1 MNQIDI
7 EKNSLRNQV
16 KYQDSVISELKAKIS
31 LLEQT
36 NLNLSAENAKMKSEL
51 NSHQIDTASYP
62 KVKKAL
68 EAKESELEKIS
79 ALYANLQKEFRDY
92 KVSMSNRYEK
102 DVTLVKLQNENNT
115 FKVENANKVEK
126 FNDTLYSKILE
137 LENVIAR
144 FAEEEKKKMN
154 LIELQHQNKMASFK
168 KKMLD
173 YLKNEHSSYGSST
186 NQQSE
191 LNSKLTLLHVTE
203 LIKELEFQS
212 TQIETLLKEK
222 EILKRKVSDMAND
235 IKIHVQ
241 VENCLEEKNK
251 KFQMQLHSISKPIKS
266 VIKSPNESK
275 ANSPKKLF
283 FDKKHNSTNSFY
295 SNKSSMLSASSCL
308 DAGQK
313 QIILTRELLSKEKEK
328 ENFRMKYE
336 TAQSQLIFLNK
347 KYTNIYKLFDS
358 ALDKIFTEEL
368 KGDIKDIYIN
378 LDEFKSCEF
387 DKLNAE
393 QRYGILTLLIKY
405 MLPVVNQELTNSEM
419 LKTKLSKVK
428 QKFYF
433 GNTMSNLNPTNIK
446 HFYNNSVN
454 FKSSNQNDSYSTS
467 ITSSELCRNQSINL
481 KQKSHTLG
489 DFSYK
494 IKKSKL
500 RIEDTK
506 LRLDTFSILHY

>member
-1 MNQIDI
+1 M
-7 EKNSLRNQV
+7 
-16 KYQDSVISELKAKIS
+16 
-31 LLEQT
+31 
-36 NLNLSAENAKMKSEL
+36 
-51 NSHQIDTASYP
+51 
-62 KVKKAL
+62 KKAL
-68 EAKESELEKIS
+68 EEKESELEKVN
-79 ALYANLQKEFRDY
+79 ALYLNLQKEFRDY
-92 KVSMSNRYEK
+92 KVSMTNRYEK
-102 DVTLVKLQNENNT
+102 DVTLVKLQNENNN

-126 FNDTLYSKILE
+126 FNDTLYSKILS
-137 LENVIAR
+137 LENVIKT
-144 FAEEEKKKMN
+144 FAAEEKKKMN
-154 LIELQHQNKMASFK
+154 FIELQHQNKMASFK

-191 LNSKLTLLHVTE
+191 LNAKLTLLHVTE

-222 EILKRKVSDMAND
+222 DILKRKVSDMAND

-251 KFQMQLHSISKPIKS
+251 KFQMQLHSISRPIKS
-266 VIKSPNESK
+266 ELK
-275 ANSPKKLF
+275 ANSPKKLIQYKSTSSF
-283 FDKKHNSTNSFY
+283 F
-295 SNKSSMLSASSCL
+295 SNKSSCSSTS
-308 DAGQK
+308 GGKK
-313 QIILTRELLSKEKEK
+313 QIVLTRELLSKEKEK
-328 ENFRMKYE
+328 ENYRMKYE
-336 TAQSQLIFLNK
+336 TAQSKLNFLYK
-347 KYTNIYKLFDS
+347 KYTYIYKLFDS
-358 ALDKIFTEEL
+358 TLNKIYNEEL
-368 KGDIKDIYIN
+368 KGDLKEIYIN

-393 QRYGILTLLIKY
+393 QRYGILTLLIKFI
-405 MLPVVNQELTNSEM
+405 LPVVNQELTNSEM

-454 FKSSNQNDSYSTS
+454 FKTSNQNDSYSTS
-467 ITSSELCRNQSINL
+467 LPSSDLCRNKPSNL
-481 KQKSHTLG
+481 TQKSHTLG

-500 RIEDTK
+500 KNEDTK
-506 LRLDTFSILHY
+506 LRLNTFSILHY